1 MPRYRWRI
9 DFLLPGVPID
19 RPIQLDAI
27 QLQPAPRDGKGH
39 SWCTGHLSLELD
51 QYADENAVK
60 AEVLKRLGFVAIAAA
75 GMGGSVREPII
86 DSIRLENR
94 EELETAGMRT
104 PLSASLCVSFTVVAP
119 TLGERELL
127 KGYRAVSA
135 LSPDQLLLWSR
146 AARWLWKAN
155 GEQDPYD
162 QMLALWIAFNVV
174 YGPYMNGSERQAIK
188 KYVAHAVGTESA
200 ARSLLSLVRIEDLRR
215 LGNSRLTLGKGQA
228 LCQIASELQ
237 SALGQPA
244 AKQSSVELVKL
255 ALLSIYA
262 VRCALVHEGRAAA
275 DKGEEV
281 QLVWASAHVLKAVM
295 MYVFRERFGI

>member
-27 QLQPAPRDGKGH
+27 QLQPAPRDDEGH
-39 SWCTGHLSLELD
+39 SQCTGYLSLELD

-60 AEVLKRLGFVAIAAA
+60 AQVLPQLGFVAIAAA
-75 GMGGSVREPII
+75 GLGGSVREPII

-94 EELETAGMRT
+94 EELEVAGMRT
-104 PLSASLCVSFTVVAP
+104 PFSASFRVSSTVVAP

-135 LSPDQLLLWSR
+135 LSHDQLLLWSR
-146 AARWLWKAN
+146 VARWLWKAN

-162 QMLALWIAFNVV
+162 QMLALWISFNAV
-174 YGPYMNGSERQAIK
+174 YGPYGAGEQQAIK
-188 KYVAHAVGTESA
+188 NYIAQTVGTESA
-200 ARSLLSLVRIEDLRR
+200 ARSLLSVVRIEDLRR
-215 LGNSRLTLGKGQA
+215 LGNSGLTLWKGQKP
-228 LCQIASELQ
+228 CQIASELQ

-244 AKQSSVELVKL
+244 VKQNSVELVKL

-262 VRCALVHEGRAAA
+262 VRCAIVHKGKALA
-275 DKGEEV
+275 DKDEEV

-295 MYVFRERFGI
+295 MFVFRAQLGV